1 MIYAPVEN
9 RDEDGNRIRV
19 NYTTDYV
26 AGGTDVLY
34 EVRLF
39 DSIEPTNSKA
49 NKLNAVC

>member
-9 RDEDGNRIRV
+9 RDEDSNRIRV

-39 DSIEPTNSKA
+39 DTIELNKSKA
-49 NKLNAVC
+49 NKVNVMC